1 MIHATSIL
9 CLIQVL
15 CAWYKYRV
23 PDTSTA
29 IVHNQLLASHS
40 KAHKGPIPTLHLD
53 VAMSNCPIVEAFCTT
68 SDIILIRQPKY
79 AQINI
84 LHSLEANFDVHCTL
98 SITQVMF
105 DHLLKTSI
113 VIINCNKT
121 VTDCRV
127 IKNGCCV
134 IKYCNR
140 SAVVGCTG
148 WCRVAH
154 NYLVA
159 GPCLNIGKIWEDQKQ
174 TADEQQQ
181 IWADHW
187 LITIIW

>member
-1 MIHATSIL
+1 M
-9 CLIQVL
+9 
-15 CAWYKYRV
+15 

-53 VAMSNCPIVEAFCTT
+53 VAMSNCPIVEALRTT
-68 SDIILIRQPKY
+68 SDSILIRQAKY
-79 AQINI
+79 AQVNI

-105 DHLLKTSI
+105 GHLLNISI

-127 IKNGCCV
+127 IKHGCCV
-134 IKYCNR
+134 IKHGVNR
-140 SAVVGCTG
+140 STVVGFTG
-148 WCRVAH
+148 S
-154 NYLVA
+154 
-159 GPCLNIGKIWEDQKQ
+159 
-174 TADEQQQ
+174 
-181 IWADHW
+181 
-187 LITIIW
+187 